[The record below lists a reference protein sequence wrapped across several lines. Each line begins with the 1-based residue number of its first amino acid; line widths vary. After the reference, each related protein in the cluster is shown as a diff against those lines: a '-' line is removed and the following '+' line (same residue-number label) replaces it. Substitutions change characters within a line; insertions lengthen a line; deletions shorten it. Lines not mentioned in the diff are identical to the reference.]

1 MSSSSSISTTTVN
14 GTTRITG
21 LASGLDVDGI
31 VDQLMVAERA
41 KKYNKLTQKE
51 QTAEW
56 KQTAYRT
63 MITDVQ
69 DFSSKYFNVSSSTS
83 LLSTKN
89 FLQYDA
95 TSSSTAVSVTASS
108 TAKTGSHTIDVCQLA
123 TSASLSGTNI
133 SKDVQGAATPDY
145 SSLSS
150 ESFVLTLDGT
160 DYTVD
165 LDSMTSQDVDG
176 LQSAMD
182 DAVGAGKV
190 TVSENS
196 SGYLTIA
203 AADSGVQ
210 AISVSATSSSD
221 SGLTDL
227 GFTSSGVLSNR
238 LSTSSTLAAIA
249 DQLNTA
255 NALTFD
261 NGYLNMTINGVV
273 FSFDEDETLSDM
285 MSEINKSKAGA
296 TLSYNST
303 TGKLALTA
311 SDTGAGSTLT
321 AADSGS
327 SNFIA
332 ALLTTETAGKDSIVV
347 IDDQRYVRSKN
358 AVTVDGVTY
367 TLNKTTSSDT
377 TATTSSSS
385 STADTVNV
393 TQDSSGVYDL
403 LKSFVDDYNT
413 LMTTIHDALDETADS
428 DYPALTD
435 DQKADMTDDEITSW
449 EKKAKV
455 GLLQS
460 DPTLTSFLSD
470 LRNALSDSISGQ
482 SSSLSSIGITASD
495 DYAENGK
502 LSIDESTLE
511 DAIASDPEA
520 VMKLFTQQASSTY
533 TTSSGKTA
541 SLGTTGSVR
550 SLNASQLSKRYKE
563 EGIAYR
569 FYDIIAKN
577 ISTVADSSGN
587 KGLLLE
593 MAGTTDDSSD
603 TDNNLTTL
611 IDKYSDQIDD
621 EKDRLD
627 EYEDRL
633 YTKYSTLE
641 TYINTMNSKLSALS
655 SYVSSS

>member
-31 VDQLMVAERA
+31 VDQLMLAERA

-63 MITDVQ
+63 MITDIQ

-83 LLSTKN
+83 LLSSKN
-89 FLQYDA
+89 FLQYAA
-95 TSSSTAVSVTASS
+95 TSTSSAVAVTASS
-108 TAKTGSHTIDVCQLA
+108 TAKAGSHTVEVCQLA
-123 TSASLSGTNI
+123 TNASLSGSGIT
-133 SKDVQGAATPDY
+133 KDVQGATTPDY
-145 SSLSS
+145 SSLSG

-165 LDSMTSQDVDG
+165 LDNMTAQDVDG
-176 LQSAMD
+176 LQDAID
-182 DAVGAGKV
+182 DAVGEGKV

-196 SGYLTIA
+196 SGYLTITS
-203 AADSGVQ
+203 ADSGVQ
-210 AISVSATSSSD
+210 AISVSAASSSD

-238 LSTSSTLAAIA
+238 LSTSDTLSSIA
-249 DQLNTA
+249 DQLNSG

-261 NGYLNMTINGVV
+261 NGYLNMTINGVS

-285 MSEINKSKAGA
+285 MSEINKSSAGA
-296 TLSYNST
+296 TMTYNST

-311 SDTGAGSTLT
+311 DDTGAGSSLV

-327 SNFIA
+327 SNFIS
-332 ALLTTETAGKDSIVV
+332 ALLTTQTDGKDSIVV
-347 IDDQRYVRSKN
+347 IDDQRYVRSTN
-358 AVTVDGVTY
+358 VVTVDGVTY
-367 TLNKTTSSDT
+367 TLNKTTTTDT
-377 TATTSSSS
+377 TTTSSSCS
-385 STADTVNV
+385 STADTVSV

-403 LKSFVDDYNT
+403 LKDFVDDYNT
-413 LMTTIHDALDETADS
+413 LMETINDALDETADS

-449 EKKAKV
+449 ETKAKV
-455 GLLQS
+455 GLLEGDS
-460 DPTLTSFLSD
+460 TLTSFLSN
-470 LRNALSDSISGQ
+470 LRNALADSISGQ

-511 DAIASDPEA
+511 EAIASNPEA

-541 SLGTTGSVR
+541 SLGTTGIVR
-550 SLNASQLSKRYKE
+550 SLNASQLSTRYKE

-587 KGLLLE
+587 KGLLIE
-593 MAGTTDDSSD
+593 IAGTTEDSSD

-611 IDKYSDQIDD
+611 IDKYSEQIDD
-621 EKDRLD
+621 ESDRLD
-627 EYEDRL
+627 DYEDKL
-633 YTKYSTLE
+633 YTKYSALE
-641 TYINTMNSKLSALS
+641 TYISTMNTKLSALS
-655 SYVSSS
+655 SYTSSS